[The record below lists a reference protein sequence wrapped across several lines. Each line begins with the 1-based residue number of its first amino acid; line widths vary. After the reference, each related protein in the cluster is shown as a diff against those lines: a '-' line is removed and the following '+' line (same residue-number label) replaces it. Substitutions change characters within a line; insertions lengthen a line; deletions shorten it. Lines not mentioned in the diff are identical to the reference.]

1 MVSYNIFKLS
11 KRRLLVLLTTT
22 ALFGFV
28 IWLLNEVV
36 PYRNIWFGFITEEDI
51 GTYFCEKTFMDKIV
65 RQPVNTFSNFIYWI
79 SAVAILRRGW
89 KDQSKRDS
97 NRYNLVSAN
106 PFYSIVYGGILLYIF
121 CASTFFHSSL
131 IHFASRLDFSAVY
144 SLALFPL
151 MYYAHRVWLLT
162 IGVPSNVPHTKSTTT
177 VVTLFSLL
185 YILFTFFTPDG
196 WDDYVVL
203 GIIILMSAFGVYVEQ
218 KDKGK
223 TNWRYLAIS
232 MASIAFA
239 VMWFAFDIYKILCDP
254 DSFIQP
260 HTLWH
265 LFSGIAAFYFY
276 MYIRSERNSPSQTLP
291 KGKGL

>member
-1 MVSYNIFKLS
+1 MVSYNIFRLS
-11 KRRLLVLLTTT
+11 RRRLMVLLSTT
-22 ALFGFV
+22 ALFGLV
-28 IWLLNEVV
+28 IWIVNEVV
-36 PYRNIWFGFITEEDI
+36 PYRNIWLGFITEEDI

-65 RQPVNTFSNFIYWI
+65 RQPINTFSNFIYWI
-79 SAVAILRRGW
+79 SALAILRRGW
-89 KDQSKRDS
+89 KDQSKR

-106 PFYSIVYGGILLYIF
+106 PFYSIVYGSILLYIF

-151 MYYAHRVWLLT
+151 MYYAHRVWLLS
-162 IGVPSNVPHTKSTTT
+162 IGVPSNVKHTKSTTT
-177 VVTLFSLL
+177 VVSLFSVL
-185 YILFTFFTPDG
+185 YVLFTFFTPKG

-203 GIIILMSAFGVYVEQ
+203 CIIIVMSFLGIYVEQ
-218 KDKGK
+218 RDKGR

-239 VMWFAFDIYKILCDP
+239 IMWFAFDIYKILCDP
-254 DSFIQP
+254 RSFIQP

-265 LFSGIAAFYFY
+265 IFSGIAAFYFY
-276 MYIRSERNSPSQTLP
+276 MYIRSERNMLAS
-291 KGKGL
+291 

>member
-1 MVSYNIFKLS
+1 MVSYNIFRLS
-11 KRRLLVLLTTT
+11 RRRLVILLSTT

-28 IWLLNEVV
+28 IWLLNDVFAFKNV
-36 PYRNIWFGFITEEDI
+36 WQGFYTEDDI
-51 GTYFCEKTFMDKIV
+51 GTYFCEKTFMDKVV
-65 RQPVNTFSNFIYWI
+65 RQPVNTFSNFIYWV
-79 SAVAILRRGW
+79 SALAILRRGW
-89 KDQSKRDS
+89 KDQSQGGK
-97 NRYNLVSAN
+97 YNLVSAN
-106 PFYSIVYGGILLYIF
+106 PFYSILYGGILLYIF

-151 MYYAHRVWLLT
+151 MYYAHRVWLFT
-162 IGVPSNVPHTKSTTT
+162 IGVPSNTRHTKSTTT
-177 VVTLFSLL
+177 VIIAFSLL
-185 YILFTFFTPDG
+185 YVLFTFFTPNG

-203 GIIILMSAFGVYVEQ
+203 GIIITMSLMGIYIEQ
-218 KDKGK
+218 RDKGR

-239 VMWFAFDIYKILCDP
+239 IMWFAFDVYKVLCNP
-254 DSFIQP
+254 ESYIQP

-276 MYIRSERNSPSQTLP
+276 MYIRSEKNILP
-291 KGKGL
+291 ATK